1 MAAAALLATAAC
13 GGADDQEISTGADGQ
28 ASSSDTAAA
37 DEADAADVG
46 TSDSGTS
53 ANELEGTGDD
63 DSAFSTDDSTEEDLP
78 EAPTDDD
85 PSGDGETSSASSGDE
100 DYGDSSTSSSSSG
113 SSDSASSDDASAAS
127 SSSDETD
134 DASDLDDT
142 VSVSNDGSG
151 DSDGSNGGQGTS
163 GGEQPVVQPDGTTTF
178 GPQRG
183 EREQASITHVQRV
196 VRESWPLQLA
206 VIIAGELRD
215 GCQDL
220 AWEMTPDGTTYRIS
234 VWQVEKVTEMACT
247 MAIVPFETQIELG
260 TSETEDFTVIVN
272 GLSY

>member
-1 MAAAALLATAAC
+1 MAAVALLATAAC

-63 DSAFSTDDSTEEDLP
+63 DSAFSADDSTEEDLP

-85 PSGDGETSSASSGDE
+85 PSGEGETSSASSGDE
-100 DYGDSSTSSSSSG
+100 DYGDSSSSSG
-113 SSDSASSDDASAAS
+113 SSDGASSDDGSAAS

-142 VSVSNDGSG
+142 VSVTNDGSG
-151 DSDGSNGGQGTS
+151 TSSSDGSSGGQGTS
-163 GGEQPVVQPDGTTTF
+163 GGEQPVEQPDGTTTF
-178 GPQRG
+178 GPQQG
-183 EREQASITHVQRV
+183 ERELAYITDVQPV

-220 AWEMTPDGTTYRIS
+220 AWELTPDGTTYRIS
-234 VWQVEKVTEMACT
+234 VWQVQQATEMACT
-247 MAIVPFETQIELG
+247 MALVPFETQIELG